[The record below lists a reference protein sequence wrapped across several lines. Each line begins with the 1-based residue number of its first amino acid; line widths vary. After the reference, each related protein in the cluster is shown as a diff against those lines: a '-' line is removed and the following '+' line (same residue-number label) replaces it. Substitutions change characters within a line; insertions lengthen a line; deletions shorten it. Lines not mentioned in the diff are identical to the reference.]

1 MCRNCTTPDAI
12 RARFNEPPT
21 LAGVLVAIGAGAHT
35 PDGNNSQAIP
45 TLELILTE
53 TDGELHRLTI
63 LTADTTT
70 GDRLR
75 DACAHAFTT
84 ADALRTAA
92 DELDALPTTPDGDGY
107 GTASILD
114 HLDEN

>member
-12 RARFNEPPT
+12 RARLTEPPT

-35 PDGNNSQAIP
+35 PDGDNTQAIP
-45 TLELILTE
+45 SVEFVLTD
-53 TDGELHRLTI
+53 TDGALHRVTI
-63 LTADTTT
+63 LTTDTTT

-75 DACAHAFTT
+75 DACAHAFDT

-92 DELDALPTTPDGDGY
+92 DELAALPTTDGDGY
-107 GTASILD
+107 GTESILD